1 MPLTMLSY
9 RHAYHAGNHAD
20 LLKHYLL
27 ARTLAYYNQ
36 KPKPY
41 DYIDTHAGAGY
52 YDLAA
57 AHAQKNRE
65 YHSGIV
71 RLNTAADL
79 PAPLAAW
86 REQMRELQ
94 PAPNT
99 YPGSAWLAARLL
111 PAPGKLYLHELHP
124 TDHAALE
131 QNLRPLRLG
140 RRLHVLRT
148 DGFAGLI
155 ALLPPAS
162 RRAVILID
170 PPYEQKSDYQTT
182 LDTLAAA
189 YKRFPSGTYLI
200 WYPCLPREDSR
211 RFPDQ
216 LVQHFGDNY
225 LRAELHVRGESGEHG
240 MYGSGMFLI
249 NPPYTLPA
257 ELATTLPA
265 LRDLCAESADS
276 RFILE
281 AHIP

>member
-1 MPLTMLSY
+1 MLSY

-27 ARTLAYYNQ
+27 ARTLAYYNE

-52 YDLAA
+52 YDLSA

-65 YHSGIV
+65 YHSGIA
-71 RLNTAADL
+71 RLHAAADL

-86 REQMRELQ
+86 REQMREWQ
-94 PAPNT
+94 PAPDT
-99 YPGSAWLAARLL
+99 YPGSAWIAARLL
-111 PAPGKLYLHELHP
+111 PAPGKLHLFELHP
-124 TDHAALE
+124 TDHTALDE
-131 QNLRPLRLG
+131 NLRPLRLG
-140 RRLHVLRT
+140 RRLSLQRA

-170 PPYEQKSDYQTT
+170 PPYEQKSDYQTV
-182 LDTLAAA
+182 LAILAAA
-189 YKRFPSGTYLI
+189 RKRFASGTYLV
-200 WYPCLPREDSR
+200 WYPCLPRAESR
-211 RFPDQ
+211 QFPVELTRQ
-216 LVQHFGDNY
+216 FGDNY
-225 LRAELHVRGESGEHG
+225 LRAELHIRAASGAHG
-240 MYGSGMFLI
+240 MHGSGMFLI

-257 ELATTLPA
+257 ELETVLPA
-265 LRDLCAESADS
+265 LQTLCGEDSGS
-276 RFILE
+276 RFVLE

>member
-1 MPLTMLSY
+1 MLSY

-27 ARTLAYYNQ
+27 ARTLAYYNE

-52 YDLAA
+52 YDLSA

-65 YHSGIV
+65 YHSGIA
-71 RLNTAADL
+71 RLHAAADL

-86 REQMRELQ
+86 REQMREWQ
-94 PAPNT
+94 PAPDT
-99 YPGSAWLAARLL
+99 YPGSAWIAARVL
-111 PAPGKLYLHELHP
+111 PAPGKLHLFELHP
-124 TDHAALE
+124 TDHTALDE
-131 QNLRPLRLG
+131 NLRLLRLG
-140 RRLHVLRT
+140 RRLRLQRA

-200 WYPCLPREDSR
+200 WYPCLPRDESR
-211 RFPDQ
+211 HFPAQ
-216 LVQHFGDNY
+216 LYQHFGDNY
-225 LRAELHVRGESGEHG
+225 LR
-240 MYGSGMFLI
+240 
-249 NPPYTLPA
+249 
-257 ELATTLPA
+257 
-265 LRDLCAESADS
+265 D
-276 RFILE
+276 
-281 AHIP
+281 

>member
-1 MPLTMLSY
+1 MLSY

-27 ARTLAYYNQ
+27 ARTLAYYNE

-52 YDLAA
+52 YDLSA

-65 YHSGIV
+65 YHSGIA
-71 RLNTAADL
+71 RLHAAADL

-86 REQMRELQ
+86 REQMREWQ
-94 PAPNT
+94 PAPDT
-99 YPGSAWLAARLL
+99 YPGSAWIAARVL
-111 PAPGKLYLHELHP
+111 PAPGKLHLFELHP
-124 TDHAALE
+124 TDHAALNE
-131 QNLRPLRLG
+131 NLRPLRLG
-140 RRLHVLRT
+140 RRLRLQRA

-170 PPYEQKSDYQTT
+170 PPYEQKSDYQTV
-182 LDTLAAA
+182 LATLAAA
-189 YKRFPSGTYLI
+189 RKRFASGSYLI
-200 WYPCLPREDSR
+200 WYPCLPRAESR
-211 RFPDQ
+211 QFPVELTRQ
-216 LVQHFGDNY
+216 FGDNY
-225 LRAELHVRGESGEHG
+225 LRAELHIRAASGAHG
-240 MYGSGMFLI
+240 MHGSGMFLI

-257 ELATTLPA
+257 ELETVLPA
-265 LRDLCAESADS
+265 LQTLCGEDSGS
-276 RFILE
+276 RFVLE

>member
-1 MPLTMLSY
+1 MLSY

-27 ARTLAYYNQ
+27 ARTLAYYNE

-52 YDLAA
+52 YDLSA

-65 YHSGIV
+65 YHSGIA
-71 RLNTAADL
+71 RLNAAADL

-86 REQMRELQ
+86 REQMREWQ
-94 PAPNT
+94 PAPDT
-99 YPGSAWLAARLL
+99 YPGSAWIAARLL
-111 PAPGKLYLHELHP
+111 PAPDKLHLFELHP
-124 TDHAALE
+124 TDYAALDE
-131 QNLRPLRLG
+131 NLRPLRLG
-140 RRLHVLRT
+140 RRLRLQHA

-200 WYPCLPREDSR
+200 WYPCLPRDESR
-211 RFPDQ
+211 HFPAQ
-216 LVQHFGDNY
+216 LNQHFGDNY
-225 LRAELHVRGESGEHG
+225 LRAELHVRVENGAHG
-240 MYGSGMFLI
+240 MYGSGMYLI

-257 ELATTLPA
+257 ELETTLPA
-265 LRDLCAESADS
+265 LRDLCAEDGDS
-276 RFILE
+276 RIILD
-281 AHIP
+281 ARIP